1 MVVLKKETLE
11 FRNELIA
18 ELESFGCSLL
28 NRESV
33 LSGYGSDILWA
44 SIFEDDFTIDLL
56 HQNCYFIMNDLNRK
70 LIIKNIDKFSD
81 NEDEGFSIEY
91 SDLRVILAG
100 MKK

>member
-1 MVVLKKETLE
+1 MNLWNNETLE
-11 FRNELIA
+11 FRNKLID
-18 ELESFGCSLL
+18 ELEGFGCSIL
-28 NRESV
+28 NKETA
-33 LSGYGSDILWA
+33 LSRYGSDILWA